1 MCIATLYAS
10 HIHAHGCQGR
20 AVPGKH
26 YIETKGVV
34 TFEKGK
40 EIASFQI
47 EVVDDD
53 GWEPIRCAC

>member
-1 MCIATLYAS
+1 M
-10 HIHAHGCQGR
+10 
-20 AVPGKH
+20 PGKH